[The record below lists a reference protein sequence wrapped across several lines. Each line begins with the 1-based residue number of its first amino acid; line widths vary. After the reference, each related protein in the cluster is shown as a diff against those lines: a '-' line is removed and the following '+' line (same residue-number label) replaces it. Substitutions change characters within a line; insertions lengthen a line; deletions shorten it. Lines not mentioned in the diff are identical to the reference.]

1 MKKNKYILIKTLH
14 SLKKQT
20 NVKKKHIMFFL
31 MKKKNVLIEPL
42 HSLRNYNRLTEKET
56 KKKC

>member
-1 MKKNKYILIKTLH
+1 
-14 SLKKQT
+14 
-20 NVKKKHIMFFL
+20 MFFL
-31 MKKKNVLIEPL
+31 MKKNKYVLIEPL